1 MNNEIV
7 GIRYVGKK
15 PRQEDT
21 VCKTGAVWLPGQ
33 VHNFSA
39 VMAKALLVHTDSFA
53 KAPISMDGG
62 TYLTQG
68 KGRAMNKNHDVAAF
82 VNLNGMGI
90 DQLVLFARRELDRV
104 VQTEGKDE
112 AAIRREVHFLMTNH
126 SLDQEAERRQ
136 AEQVEDG
143 RIAVTYQATAEEYA
157 ALKEGTVRLAI
168 VPAEIQMAAPDDAA
182 SQTAVAGGDS
192 TENASTG
199 AATANEANGNAQ
211 SEPQA
216 VPLDTLLAS
225 LEKKELMEFAKQE
238 GVSFSNNITAEKLRE
253 RLFEELTARATAEQ
267 QQKAA

>member
-1 MNNEIV
+1 MSNEIV

-39 VMAKALLVHTDSFA
+39 VMAKALLVHTDSFVG
-53 KAPISMDGG
+53 APISMDGG

-68 KGRAMNKNHDVAAF
+68 KGRAMNKSHDVAAF
-82 VNLNGMGI
+82 VNLNGMSI

-126 SLDQEAERRQ
+126 SLDQEAERKQ

-143 RIAVTYQATAEEYA
+143 RIAVIYQATAEECA

-168 VPAEIQMAAPDDAA
+168 VPAEIQMAARDDAA
-182 SQTAVAGGDS
+182 PQTAIAGGG
-192 TENASTG
+192 TENASAD

-267 QQKAA
+267 QQKVA

>member
-62 TYLTQG
+62 TFLTQG
-68 KGRAMNKNHDVAAF
+68 KGRAMNKSHDVAAF

-104 VQTEGKDE
+104 VQTDGKDE
-112 AAIRREVHFLMTNH
+112 ATIRREVHFLMTNH
-126 SLDQEAERRQ
+126 SLDQEAERKQEEQ
-136 AEQVEDG
+136 AEGG
-143 RIAVTYQATAEEYA
+143 RIAVMYQATAEECA
-157 ALKEGTVRLAI
+157 ALRDGTVRLAI
-168 VPAEIQMAAPDDAA
+168 VPVEVMMAATDGEP
-182 SQTAVAGGDS
+182 QTAIGGS
-192 TENASTG
+192 TENAG
-199 AATANEANGNAQ
+199 ADAAEANGNAG
-211 SEPQA
+211 SGDQA

-225 LEKKELMEFAKQE
+225 LEKKELMEFARQE

-253 RLFEELTARATAEQ
+253 RLFEELTARSAAAEQ
-267 QQKAA
+267 QGTT